1 MRWTRTDK
9 AILENI
15 ILFTQSSRSNWTE
28 SVEDDSELE
37 DDSSTSWWKIISAKI
52 AKLCTLPIMCITDM
66 SGFVFEPE
74 IRKDSSWFW
83 HIPTRIEGSYVKRGG
98 PTRRRLQVSVVV
110 IKKYWKATWSGGGES
125 KSRSGFRASTKIKEL
140 VQSSHKSLHVTE
152 WEKTHRIHRFCCQK
166 RTRCRGVIKER
177 KRCRERQTESR

>member
-83 HIPTRIEGSYVKRGG
+83 HIPTRIEGSYAKRGG

-110 IKKYWKATWSGGGES
+110 IKKYWKATWSGGRGIQ
-125 KSRSGFRASTKIKEL
+125 IKEW
-140 VQSSHKSLHVTE
+140 VPGINQNQGVGPEQPQVSTRYRMGKNAQNSSVLLSE
-152 WEKTHRIHRFCCQK
+152 ENQMSWCD
-166 RTRCRGVIKER
+166 
-177 KRCRERQTESR
+177 